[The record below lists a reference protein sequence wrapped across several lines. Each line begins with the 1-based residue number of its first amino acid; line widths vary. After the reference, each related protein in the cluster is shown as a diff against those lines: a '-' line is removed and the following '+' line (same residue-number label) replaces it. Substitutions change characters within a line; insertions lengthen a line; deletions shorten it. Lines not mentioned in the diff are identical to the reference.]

1 MQKTKFKMQDA
12 IVHIAIMSTAS
23 AVKRISTSGKNEL
36 MGVILPL
43 KDLLPIMTIELD
55 VNLRPEF

>member
-1 MQKTKFKMQDA
+1 MQDA